1 VQWSS
6 LALKNRVVQ
15 RSDEILLF
23 VLCGMKQF
31 GGARPICLPID
42 WNEKN
47 DVVYIIF
54 VLFATDL

>member
-1 VQWSS
+1 
-6 LALKNRVVQ
+6 
-15 RSDEILLF
+15 
-23 VLCGMKQF
+23 MKQF

-47 DVVYIIF
+47 DGVYIIF